1 MNTMNRGTA
10 ILAALLTAC
19 STTSQYPNT
28 ISTTPSPRTT
38 VAAPSPQLDHWV
50 ITLGQ
55 RMAAGGLKALLQ
67 VLWSA
72 VKVRAHGKVR

>member
-19 STTSQYPNT
+19 SSKSQYPNT

-38 VAAPSPQLDHWV
+38 VAAPTTQLDHRV

-55 RMAAGGLKALLQ
+55 RMAAGGQKGVTPSTL
-67 VLWSA
+67 VR
-72 VKVRAHGKVR
+72 VKVRAHGKVH